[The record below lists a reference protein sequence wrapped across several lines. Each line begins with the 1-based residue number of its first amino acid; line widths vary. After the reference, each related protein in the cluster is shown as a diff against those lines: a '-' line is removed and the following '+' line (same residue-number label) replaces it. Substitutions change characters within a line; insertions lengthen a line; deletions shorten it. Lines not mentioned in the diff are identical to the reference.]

1 MSDKLF
7 TYIEQAKGNEV
18 IQNALAKANSIIA
31 KFDRPACS
39 ISGGGDSDIMLDIL
53 SKVDTEHKV
62 IYVWF
67 DTGIEYQATKN
78 HLRYLEEKY
87 GIHIQKE
94 KAVKPIPLACKEYGQ
109 PFLSK
114 QVSEM
119 ISRLQA
125 HGFQWEDEPFDV
137 LIKKYPRCKCAL
149 LWWTNGKENTSGGYS
164 RFNIEYNKYLKEFM
178 IANPPKFKI
187 SNKCCEYAKKKVAHQ
202 FIEKSDCDLDIIGV
216 RKSEG
221 GVRASAY
228 KNCFSDNNTKT
239 SQYRPLFW
247 FTDSDKTTYENI
259 FDIKHSDCYE
269 VYGLKR
275 TGCVGCPYGRKLN
288 EELSVVEHYEPKLL
302 KAINNIFKDSYEYTR
317 QYHQFVEEQKKLS

>member
-1 MSDKLF
+1 MIDYSIYKHGSRRDGKRKLF
-7 TYIEQAKGNEV
+7 ICDTRSRHITVDGDVRDADKQQQKEVNVSFIHNEV
-18 IQNALAKANSIIA
+18 IINLMSEEK
-31 KFDRPACS
+31 
-39 ISGGGDSDIMLDIL
+39 L
-53 SKVDTEHKV
+53 SKK
-62 IYVWF
+62 
-67 DTGIEYQATKN
+67 QA
-78 HLRYLEEKY
+78 KY
-87 GIHIQKE
+87 T
-94 KAVKPIPLACKEYGQ
+94 
-109 PFLSK
+109 
-114 QVSEM
+114 SEDLK
-119 ISRLQA
+119 RLQS
-125 HGFQWEDEPFDV
+125 
-137 LIKKYPRCKCAL
+137 Y
-149 LWWTNGKENTSGGYS
+149 